1 MSEETTEVTT
11 EETTTEATPTELPQP
26 AKVNAAFV
34 VVLNPDGSMSTTSV
48 KPGSP
53 IFFEVE
59 KATTT
64 YDIFT
69 TCKEIVEEIQSQIS
83 ADRIAKAVAALLQP
97 KDDSEELKKRLLNA
111 LEERKSN
118 E

>member
-1 MSEETTEVTT
+1 MSKETTEVTT
-11 EETTTEATPTELPQP
+11 EETTTEETPTELPQP

-69 TCKEIVEEIQSQIS
+69 TCKEIANEFENQVM
-83 ADRIAKAVAALLQP
+83 ADRIAKSVLAQITP
-97 KDDSEELKKRLLNA
+97 KDPDAEAKARIAEA
-111 LEERKSN
+111 LANRQAE
-118 E
+118 